1 MSVHSPNCPA
11 CASPESASLIDF
23 GTLPKSG
30 VFLSDA
36 ADAFPVTR
44 LAYRFCTHC
53 ACVTREFA
61 VQQESA
67 DYTEVARDTSRQFP
81 AYAQAIIERLVDRS
95 QDGLLIEIGSNDG
108 TFMSH
113 LRAAGVDRMLGVEPS
128 RSLAE
133 VARGKGLQIEN
144 VPLTIDEAQRLR
156 KQFGVASAIVCR
168 HTLEHV
174 PDPASFLEAICHL
187 LADEGMLF
195 IEVPSV
201 APIIDDRL
209 QGYELWDEHLTYF
222 SETNL
227 TLILARAG
235 LSVVSMQSLPHCGS
249 DNILCW
255 AQPADPG
262 QSAHVPEVM
271 AAEVD
276 ACVSFKS
283 RWKRF
288 TEVLLTRALTW
299 PEPVYAMGAS
309 HPQTNFLHFSGL
321 MLCIAGLVDDDPYKQ
336 GKYVPAER
344 PVPVLA
350 GEKMLTFT
358 TGTVLLTGFG
368 YPEWMRSVASSLS
381 NSYVRVLQPLEKLGQ
396 VRGPSTD

>member
-1 MSVHSPNCPA
+1 MSAHSPNCAA

-30 VFLSDA
+30 VFLADA

-61 VQQESA
+61 VQQDSV

-81 AYAQAIIERLVDRS
+81 AYAQAIIKRLVDSS

-113 LRAAGVDRMLGVEPS
+113 LRAAGVEQMLGVEPS

-133 VARGKGLQIEN
+133 TARGKGHQIEN
-144 VPLTIDEAQRLR
+144 VPLTIEEAQRLR
-156 KQFGVASAIVCR
+156 TQFGMASTIVCR

-174 PDPASFLEAICHL
+174 PDPASFLEAMRHL
-187 LADEGMLF
+187 LAYDGTLF
-195 IEVPSV
+195 VEVPSV
-201 APIIDDRL
+201 VPIIDHRL

-227 TLILARAG
+227 TLILARVG

-249 DNILCW
+249 ENILCW
-255 AQPADPG
+255 ARPAATV
-262 QSAHVPEVM
+262 QA
-271 AAEVD
+271 
-276 ACVSFKS
+276 
-283 RWKRF
+283 
-288 TEVLLTRALTW
+288 TEVLEPSESEVEACFSFESRWTQYREELLTESRKWAK
-299 PEPVYAMGAS
+299 PVYAMGAS

-321 MLCIAGLVDDDPYKQ
+321 IFRVSGLFDDDPNKIN
-336 GKYVPAER
+336 KFVPAER
-344 PVPVLA
+344 SVPVINSVVLRDSTA
-350 GEKMLTFT
+350 
-358 TGTVLLTGFG
+358 GTVLLTGFG
-368 YPEWMRSVASSLS
+368 YPDWMQRVVTLLAGKSLQIVYPFEIG
-381 NSYVRVLQPLEKLGQ
+381 NSGTESK
-396 VRGPSTD
+396 S